1 MSEAHVAAGSES
13 ARSLRIV
20 WVKTELL
27 HPVDKGGR
35 IRTYQMLRA
44 LARRHRVIYVTLDDG
59 RAAADAV
66 ERATEYC
73 HRLVRVPFAQPGRY
87 SVAFWLDLL
96 RNLASPLPYAV
107 AKYRSAA
114 LRRAI
119 AEACREEMPDLVVCD
134 FLAPSVNV
142 PSDAGV
148 PTLLFQH
155 NVEAAI
161 WQRHASV
168 AGQRL
173 RRAYMAA
180 QWRRM
185 RRFEAAECR
194 RFDHVVAVSPQDAAV
209 FRQDYGARA
218 VSDVPTGVDTEY
230 FRPSGRELRQPREL
244 VFTGSMDWM
253 PNEDAMLHFVA
264 ETLPLLRRRVP
275 DVTLTIVG
283 RNPPPRIRALAAADA
298 SIRVTGSVPDVRPY
312 LERAAVF
319 IVPIRV
325 GGGTRLKIFEA
336 MAMELPVVSTTIGA
350 EGLPVRDGEDV
361 RLADTPADFADAVA
375 ELLAA
380 PDHARTLAL
389 AGAALVRAQFG
400 WDHVAARFAD
410 ACHSVVEGREAPAPA
425 LTSSTT

>member
-1 MSEAHVAAGSES
+1 MHI
-13 ARSLRIV
+13 L
-20 WVKTELL
+20 WLKTELL

-44 LARRHRVIYVTLDDG
+44 LAREHRVTYLTLDDG
-59 RAAADAV
+59 TAAPDALA
-66 ERATEYC
+66 RATEYA
-73 HRLVRVPFAQPGRY
+73 HEVIRVPFQPPAKW
-87 SVAFWLDLL
+87 SPAFFVALA
-96 RNLASPLPYAV
+96 RNLLSPLPYVLAR
-107 AKYRSAA
+107 YRSDAM
-114 LRRAI
+114 RRALVD
-119 AEACREEMPDLVVCD
+119 ACARLRPDVVVCD
-134 FLAPSVNV
+134 FLFPAPNV
-142 PSDAGV
+142 PDDLGV
-148 PTLLFQH
+148 PTVLFQH
-155 NVEAAI
+155 NVEAMI
-161 WQRHASV
+161 WARHAEV
-168 AGQRL
+168 ATNPVKRL
-173 RRAYMAA
+173 YMRE

-185 RRFEAAECR
+185 RRREAAECR

-209 FRQDYGARA
+209 FREDYGVRA

-230 FRPSGRELRQPREL
+230 FRPSGREARQPREL

-264 ETLPLLRRRVP
+264 ETLPLLRGRVP

-283 RNPPPRIRALAAADA
+283 RNPPPRIRALATADA

-350 EGLPVRDGEDV
+350 EGLPVRDGEEV
-361 RLADTPADFADAVA
+361 RLADSPAAFAAAVA
-375 ELLAA
+375 ELLES
-380 PDHARTLAL
+380 PDRARTLGL
-389 AGAALVRAQFG
+389 AGATSVRAQFG
-400 WDHVAARFAD
+400 WDRVAARFAD
-410 ACHSVVEGREAPAPA
+410 ACQSVAEGREAPAPA